1 MTAIKLKEELKFLI
15 EQEQN
20 TSVLNAL
27 LTLLKR
33 QDSQEVLKQK
43 LTSRALRS
51 NEQIARREF
60 LTREDLE
67 SERVIVTDVFDSRQ
81 NPEKMKG

>member
-1 MTAIKLKEELKFLI
+1 MVAVQLKEELKFLI

-33 QDSQEVLKQK
+33 QDAQEVLKQK
-43 LTSRALRS
+43 LTSRAQRS

-67 SERVIVTDVFDSRQ
+67 AED
-81 NPEKMKG
+81 